1 MKILNASQDR
11 QSAEIVRTLSDSFDA
26 AKDEAVTQ
34 SPVEDDELLDGYHR
48 LPVSEGVL
56 VVGVEPA
63 SPAVRAGL
71 REGDIIIAF
80 KNQPVASID
89 QLQRC
94 LGATEIGVTS
104 PITVVRHTQKI
115 ELSVTPE
122 EWQPIVRRN

>member
-1 MKILNASQDR
+1 
-11 QSAEIVRTLSDSFDA
+11 VR
-26 AKDEAVTQ
+26 
-34 SPVEDDELLDGYHR
+34 YHR

-63 SPAVRAGL
+63 SPAVQAGL

-89 QLQRC
+89 QLQRY

-104 PITVVRHTQKI
+104 PIAIVRHTEKL
-115 ELSVTPE
+115 ELPVTPE
-122 EWQPIVRRN
+122 EWQPSVRRN